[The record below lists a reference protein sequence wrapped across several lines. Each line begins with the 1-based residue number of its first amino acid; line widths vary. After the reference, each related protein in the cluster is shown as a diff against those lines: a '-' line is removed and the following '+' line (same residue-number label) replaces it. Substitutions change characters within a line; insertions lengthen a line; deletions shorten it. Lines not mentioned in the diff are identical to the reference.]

1 MLTDEQRQR
10 VAGSLGLAR
19 WVASNCGPLT
29 EDNVA
34 IAYLA
39 LCRAVAAY
47 KPGAGMAWE
56 SYARQRVRGDLLD
69 AWRLAGGYRRKRV
82 SDPCVTVATQ
92 HDDYID
98 TDDRLLAAS
107 LFDAFDD
114 RAQHMVRRW
123 CAGETKADIAIAEGI
138 SERRVGQIVNARIRQ
153 LAELCDEAI
162 TH

>member
-39 LCRAVAAY
+39 LCRAATTWR
-47 KPGAGMAWE
+47 PDAGMSWE

-69 AWRLAGGYRRKRV
+69 VWKLAGGYRRK
-82 SDPCVTVATQ
+82 PVATLRRSGDTRL
-92 HDDYID
+92 DDYTD
-98 TDDRLLAAS
+98 TDDRLLAVS

-123 CAGETKADIAIAEGI
+123 CAGETKADIATAEGI

-153 LAELCDEAI
+153 LAELCA
-162 TH
+162 

>member
-39 LCRAVAAY
+39 LCRAATAY
-47 KPGAGMAWE
+47 KPGANMTWE

-69 AWRLAGGYRRKRV
+69 AWKLAGGYRRKRV
-82 SDPCVTVATQ
+82 ADPSVTAATQ
-92 HDDYID
+92 HDDYTD
-98 TDDRLLAAS
+98 ADDREFARW
-107 LFDAFDD
+107 LFDSHDD
-114 RAQHMVRRW
+114 RAQRMVRRW
-123 CAGETKADIAIAEGI
+123 CEGKTKADIATAEGV
-138 SERRVGQIVNARIRQ
+138 SGARVGQIIAARLEQ
-153 LAELCDEAI
+153 LAELCDEAT

>member
-19 WVASNCGPLT
+19 WAASRCGPLT
-29 EDNVA
+29 DDNVA

-39 LCRAVAAY
+39 LCRAAQTY
-47 KPGAGMAWE
+47 RPGRGMTWE

-69 AWRLAGGYRRKRV
+69 AWKLAGGYRRKRV
-82 SDPCVTVATQ
+82 ADPVVTAATC
-92 HDDYID
+92 HDDYAEA
-98 TDDRLLAAS
+98 DDAMYARW

-114 RAQHMVRRW
+114 RAQRMVRRW
-123 CAGETKADIAIAEGI
+123 CAGETKADIATAEGI
-138 SERRVGQIVNARIRQ
+138 SGARVGQIIDARIRQ
-153 LAELCDEAI
+153 LAELCDEAT

>member
-19 WVASNCGPLT
+19 WVASSCGPLT

-39 LCRAVAAY
+39 LCRAATTY
-47 KPGAGMAWE
+47 KPGANMTWE

-69 AWRLAGGYRRKRV
+69 TWKLAGGYRRKRV
-82 SDPCVTVATQ
+82 ADLSVTAATQ
-92 HDDYID
+92 HDDY
-98 TDDRLLAAS
+98 TEFDDNDLARW

-114 RAQHMVRRW
+114 RAQRMLRRW
-123 CAGETKADIAIAEGI
+123 CEGETKADIATAEGI
-138 SERRVGQIVNARIRQ
+138 SERRVGQIVNARLEQ
-153 LAELCDEAI
+153 LAELCA
-162 TH
+162 